1 MVGSPPDMQDELGGE
16 TVEGVWLNSVLIIKA
31 LFTWRAAVDILLI
44 TAGLFF
50 LYRTLLRLG
59 TWAIFT
65 GVLLA
70 TAVFF
75 VANFLDLKGIEW
87 IYTNL
92 SHVALIALIVIFQPE
107 LRKIF
112 ERAASV
118 TRQDIQQKEDG
129 LASLVSQ
136 SLFKLAEQKRGA
148 IVVFP
153 GRESVREWLSGGF
166 KLDAK
171 PSLPLIMSI
180 FDPNSPGHDGALV
193 VHNGLFTRFGVRLP
207 VSDSQRLAEAY
218 GTRHH
223 AAMGLAERTDALT
236 IVVSEERGQVS
247 IFRDGRISPVS
258 DPAAVET
265 AILTHWQETAA
276 PAIEIPTGR
285 RWWAA
290 AWQLL
295 PSFIVAALF
304 WLSLTVSQGEL
315 LEKVFT
321 VPVEYSLTSPD
332 LVLVGDKDNE
342 IRLHLAGPRT
352 SLDGLSPAQ
361 LGVKID
367 LSNAVPGKQSFL
379 ITDENVRL
387 PKNVTLLDVAPSSL
401 ELTLAEIVKREIA
414 IKAQL
419 VGRLPANLEIAAV
432 VVKPNRVQALLPA
445 TGGKDQVSSITTTPI
460 YLENLRET
468 TTLFCKTIAPPAV
481 QPVDKRWPDVEV
493 TIEVRPKK

>member
-1 MVGSPPDMQDELGGE
+1 
-16 TVEGVWLNSVLIIKA
+16 LNSVVVVKA
-31 LFTWRAAVDILLI
+31 LLTWRAALDILLV

-92 SHVALIALIVIFQPE
+92 SHVALIAMIVIFQPE
-107 LRKIF
+107 LRKMF

-118 TRQDIQQKEDG
+118 TRKEVQKKEEG
-129 LASLVSQ
+129 LGSLVSQ
-136 SLFKLAEQKRGA
+136 SLFTLAGQRRGA

-153 GRESVREWLSGGF
+153 GRESVNEWLSGGF
-166 KLDAK
+166 RMDAK

-207 VSDSQRLAEAY
+207 VSESQRLAEEY

-236 IVVSEERGQVS
+236 MVVSEERGRVS
-247 IFRDGRISPVS
+247 IFRDGQVRPAT
-258 DPAAVET
+258 DPAAVEA
-265 AILTHWQETAA
+265 AILAHWRETAA
-276 PAIEIPTGR
+276 PAIEIPKGR
-285 RWWAA
+285 RVWAA
-290 AWQLL
+290 VLQLL
-295 PSFIVAALF
+295 PSFIVATLF
-304 WLSLTVSQGEL
+304 WLSLTVSQGEV
-315 LEKVFT
+315 LEKVLS
-321 VPVEYSLTSPD
+321 VPVEYSLSSPD
-332 LVLVGDKDNE
+332 MVLVGGKDSE
-342 IRLHLAGPRT
+342 VRLHLAGPRT
-352 SLDGLSPAQ
+352 ILDGLRPAQ
-361 LGVKID
+361 LSVKID

-379 ITDENVRL
+379 ITDENIRL
-387 PKNVTLLDVAPSSL
+387 PKTVTLLDVVPPSL
-401 ELTLAEIVKREIA
+401 ELTMAEIVKREIA
-414 IKAQL
+414 IKPQL
-419 VGRLPANLEIAAV
+419 VGRLPDNLDMVSV
-432 VVKPNRVQALLPA
+432 VVRPDRVMALLPG
-445 TGGKDQVSSITTTPI
+445 TGGKGQISSITTTPL
-460 YLENLRET
+460 YLENFRET
-468 TTLFCKTIAPPAV
+468 TTLFCKIIAPPAV

-493 TIEVRPKK
+493 TIAVKSKNMKK

>member
-1 MVGSPPDMQDELGGE
+1 M
-16 TVEGVWLNSVLIIKA
+16 NSVIIIKE
-31 LFTWRAAVDILLI
+31 LLSWRAAVDILLI

-92 SHVALIALIVIFQPE
+92 SHVALIAMIVIFQPE

-118 TRQDIQQKEDG
+118 TRQEIQHKEDG
-129 LASLVSQ
+129 LVNLVSQ
-136 SLFKLAEQKRGA
+136 SLFKLSEQKRGA

-153 GRESVREWLSGGF
+153 GRESVGEWLSSGF
-166 KLDAK
+166 GLDAK

-193 VHNGLFTRFGVRLP
+193 VQNGLLTRFGVRLP
-207 VSDSQRLAEAY
+207 VSDSHRLTEAY

-236 IVVSEERGQVS
+236 VVVSEERGTVS
-247 IFRDGRISPVS
+247 LFQGGQIRPAS
-258 DPAAVET
+258 DPATVEA
-265 AILTHWQETAA
+265 AILTHWSATAA
-276 PAIEIPTGR
+276 PAIEIPGGG

-290 AWQLL
+290 VVQLL
-295 PSFIVAALF
+295 PSFAVAALF
-304 WLSLTVSQGEL
+304 WLSLTVSQGEV
-315 LEKVFT
+315 LEKVLT
-321 VPVEYSLTSPD
+321 VPVEYTLTSPD

-342 IRLHLAGPRT
+342 IRLHLAGLRA
-352 SLDGLSPAQ
+352 SLDGLSATQ
-361 LGVKID
+361 LSVKID
-367 LSNAVPGKQSFL
+367 LSNAVPGRQSFL
-379 ITDENVRL
+379 ITEENVRL
-387 PKNVTLLDVAPSSL
+387 PKNVTLLDVVPPSL

-414 IKAQL
+414 VKPQL
-419 VGRLPANLEIAAV
+419 VGRLPDRLEVVAVFIKPDKVAAM
-432 VVKPNRVQALLPA
+432 LPA
-445 TGGKDQVSSITTTPI
+445 TGGKTHISSITTTPI
-460 YLENLRET
+460 YLENIRET
-468 TTLFCKTIAPPAV
+468 TTLFCKIIAPPTV
-481 QPVDKRWPDVEV
+481 QPLDRRWPDVEV
-493 TIEVRPKK
+493 TIEVRNKK

>member
-1 MVGSPPDMQDELGGE
+1 MNSAVILKEL
-16 TVEGVWLNSVLIIKA
+16 L
-31 LFTWRAAVDILLI
+31 TWRSAVDILLI

-59 TWAIFT
+59 TWTIFT

-87 IYTNL
+87 IYSNL

-118 TRQDIQQKEDG
+118 TRQDVQHKEDG
-129 LASLVSQ
+129 LVGMVSQ

-153 GRESVREWLSGGF
+153 GRESVGEWLTGGF
-166 KLDAK
+166 RLDAK

-180 FDPNSPGHDGALV
+180 FDPNSPGHDGAVV

-207 VSDSQRLAEAY
+207 VSESQRLAEDY

-236 IVVSEERGQVS
+236 VVVSEERGRVS
-247 IFRDGRISPVS
+247 IFRDGQITPVS
-258 DPAAVET
+258 DPAAVE
-265 AILTHWQETAA
+265 AAVLTHWRETAA
-276 PAIEIPTGR
+276 PAIEIPNGR
-285 RWWAA
+285 RWWSAVL
-290 AWQLL
+290 QLL
-295 PSFIVAALF
+295 PSFIVAGLL

-315 LEKVFT
+315 LEKVYT
-321 VPVEYSLTSPD
+321 VPVEYTLTSPD

-342 IRLHLAGPRT
+342 IRIHLAGPRT
-352 SLDGLSPAQ
+352 SLEGLSPSQ
-361 LGVKID
+361 LSVKID

-387 PKNVTLLDVAPSSL
+387 PKSVTLLDVVPSSL

-414 IKAQL
+414 IKPQL
-419 VGRLPANLEIAAV
+419 VGRLPGKLEIAAV
-432 VVKPNRVQALLPA
+432 TVKPDKLTALLPA

-460 YLENLRET
+460 YLENFRET
-468 TTLFCKTIAPPAV
+468 TTLFCKIIAPPAV
-481 QPVDKRWPDVEV
+481 QPVDKRWPDVAV
-493 TIEVRPKK
+493 TIAVRPKK

>member
-1 MVGSPPDMQDELGGE
+1 M
-16 TVEGVWLNSVLIIKA
+16 NSLVIIKE
-31 LFTWRAAVDILLI
+31 LLTWRSAVDILLI
-44 TAGLFF
+44 AAGLFF

-87 IYTNL
+87 IYSNL

-118 TRQDIQQKEDG
+118 TRQDIQHKEDG
-129 LASLVSQ
+129 LVGVVSK

-153 GRESVREWLSGGF
+153 GRESVGEWLSGGF

-207 VSDSQRLAEAY
+207 VSESRRLAEDY

-223 AAMGLAERTDALT
+223 AAMGLVERTDALT
-236 IVVSEERGQVS
+236 VVVSEERGKVS
-247 IFRDGRISPVS
+247 IFRGGEITPVS
-258 DPAAVET
+258 DPAAVE
-265 AILTHWQETAA
+265 ASVLAHWRETAA
-276 PAIEIPTGR
+276 PAIEIPTGQ

-290 AWQLL
+290 VLQLL
-295 PSFIVAALF
+295 PSVIVAGLF
-304 WLSLTVSQGEL
+304 WLSLTVSQGEV
-315 LEKVFT
+315 LEKIFT
-321 VPVEYSLTSPD
+321 VPVEYTLTARD

-342 IRLHLAGPRT
+342 IRIHLAGPRT
-352 SLDGLSPAQ
+352 SLDELTASQLS
-361 LGVKID
+361 VKID

-379 ITDENVRL
+379 INEDNLRL
-387 PKNVTLLDVAPSSL
+387 PKNVTLLDVVPSSL

-414 IKAQL
+414 IKPQL
-419 VGRLPANLEIAAV
+419 VGRLPGKLEIIAV
-432 VVKPNRVQALLPA
+432 TVKPDRLLALLPA
-445 TGGKDQVSSITTTPI
+445 TGGKDQISSITTTPI

-468 TTLFCKTIAPPAV
+468 TALFCKIIAPPAV

-493 TIEVRPKK
+493 TVEVRPKKQ